1 MFAEKHKLLRG
12 IDNIPYH
19 MFKVEY
25 NVALYYLREET
36 VTVSFVGVTTQLKT
50 IQNEGTFYNQQSS
63 IKLYFP
69 DHNK

>member
-1 MFAEKHKLLRG
+1 M
-12 IDNIPYH
+12 PYH

-36 VTVSFVGVTTQLKT
+36 VTVSFVGVTKQLKT
-50 IQNEGTFYNQQSS
+50 IQNEGKFYNQQSS